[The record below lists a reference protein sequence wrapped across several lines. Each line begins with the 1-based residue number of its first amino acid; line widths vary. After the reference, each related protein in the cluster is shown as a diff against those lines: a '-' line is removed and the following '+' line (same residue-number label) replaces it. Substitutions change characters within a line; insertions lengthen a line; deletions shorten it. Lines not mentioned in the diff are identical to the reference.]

1 MRKLFI
7 NGRIIGDDQPCY
19 VIAEIGG
26 NFKTYEEAKKLIDAA
41 SDSGVDAVKLQT
53 FKADTLA
60 SKLAKYEMKNTGNV
74 SQYELF
80 KEYEIG
86 KELHEKVYAYS
97 IKKGLDIFSTPS
109 HESDLDMLEKIGT
122 NVYKIGSDDSN
133 NLNFIS
139 KVAALQKPIIVA
151 TGMCTLKEVDDIV
164 DTISKTGNTN
174 FAILHAIT
182 SYPTEYEIANLNV
195 INTFKNRYDGIVIG
209 YSDHTI
215 GMQCSLAARVLGAA
229 IIERHFTLDRNSD
242 GPDHILSSDPEE
254 MKFLVNSIRII
265 EKALGNG
272 VKMPV
277 LQEQINRRNNRKS
290 IVMNKSL
297 NKGDVITIDSIC
309 VKRPGTGIEAS
320 QYNNIIGRKV
330 NKNIEKEEVL
340 TWNDLG
346 E

>member
-1 MRKLFI
+1 MRNFF
-7 NGRIIGDDQPCY
+7 IGDRVIGDNQPCY

-26 NFKTYEEAKKLIDAA
+26 NFKTYNEAKKLIDAA
-41 SDSGVDAVKLQT
+41 HEAGADAVKLQT
-53 FKADTLA
+53 FKAETLA
-60 SKLAKYEMKNTGNV
+60 SKLAKYEMANTGNV
-74 SQYELF
+74 SQYDLF

-97 IKKGLDIFSTPS
+97 KEKGLDIFSTPS
-109 HESDLDMLEKIGT
+109 HASDLQMLEDIGT

-133 NLNFIS
+133 NLNFIAE
-139 KVAALQKPIIVA
+139 VAALQKPLIVA

-174 FAILHAIT
+174 FSILHAIT
-182 SYPTEYEIANLNV
+182 SYPTEYNIANLNV
-195 INTFKNRYDGIVIG
+195 IKTYKNRYPGVVIG

-215 GMQCSLAARVLGAA
+215 GMQCSLAARVMGAD
-229 IIERHFTLDRNSD
+229 IIERHFTLDRNAE
-242 GPDHILSSDPEE
+242 GPDHILSSDPDE
-254 MKFLVNSIRII
+254 MKFLIDSIRIV
-265 EKALGNG
+265 EEAFGNG

-277 LQEQINRRNNRKS
+277 HQEQINRRNNRKS
-290 IVMNKSL
+290 IVL
-297 NKGDVITIDSIC
+297 NKNLEQGDTISKDAIC

-320 QYNNIIGRKV
+320 QFNMIIGRKV
-330 NKNIEKEEVL
+330 NKALVKDEVL